1 MDFPFEAGDP
11 KLVFFKT
18 VKRTLE
24 PEQPALEGPLFAI
37 ELGTEFR
44 QSDGGWPGRSGW
56 PNDTTAGCGHQI
68 PFA

>member
-1 MDFPFEAGDP
+1 MDFPFDSGNA

-24 PEQPALEGPLFAI
+24 SEQPALEGPLFAI

-44 QSDGGWPGRSGW
+44 
-56 PNDTTAGCGHQI
+56 
-68 PFA
+68 